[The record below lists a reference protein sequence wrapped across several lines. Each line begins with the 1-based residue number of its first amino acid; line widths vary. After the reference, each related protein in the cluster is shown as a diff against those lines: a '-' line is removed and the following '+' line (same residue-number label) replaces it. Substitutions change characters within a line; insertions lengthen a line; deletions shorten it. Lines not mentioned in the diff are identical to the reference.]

1 MLQKLPIGIQSFADL
16 RSKGYLYVDKT
27 QVIHRLI
34 TSGKPF
40 FLSRPRRFG
49 KSLLVSTME
58 EIFKGNKAL
67 FKGLWIENNWDWT
80 VSHPVIR
87 IDFGGM
93 AFDTPEALVRSLMAS
108 LKEVAQ
114 AYEIVLEAEDVAYR
128 FRELIHKLHQSQ
140 KQQVVILVDEY
151 DKPII
156 DHLNDLEKA
165 DKIRAIL
172 HDFYQVMKA
181 ADEHLHFIFLTGVS
195 KFSKVS
201 IFSGLNNLRDI
212 TLDALFATI
221 CGYTQVEL
229 ESYFDPYIEE
239 LAQKEKLS
247 KQEAIEKIKY
257 WYDGYSWD
265 GVNFVYNSF
274 STLMFFGQQEFK
286 DHWFSTGSPT
296 FIVNILKERNDVQS
310 LMVPFQMQD
319 TDFDSFDIQAIDPRI
334 LMFQTGYLTIRKKEQ
349 DPFDGTMLYTL
360 GVPNEE
366 VNRALTR
373 HLLANYAEISL
384 PEVNE
389 GCRQMM
395 RQLVSGDSQQFE
407 RSLQAMFARI
417 PYQLWG
423 NDEKYYHS
431 MLLLW
436 LNALGF
442 KPDAEMCTDKGRID
456 AVWTWQERVVVTEVK
471 YAASGG
477 DKDAA
482 DNTSTTAKLLDT
494 ALAQIREV
502 RYYERYA
509 GENKRIAL
517 LGVAFVGKE
526 IVCRMEELS

>member
-1 MLQKLPIGIQSFADL
+1 MLQELPIGIQSFADL

-58 EIFKGNKAL
+58 AIFKGQKDL
-67 FKGLWIENNWDWT
+67 FKGLWIADNWDWT
-80 VSHPVIR
+80 KSYPVIR
-87 IDFGGM
+87 VDFGGT
-93 AFDTPEALVRSLMAS
+93 ANRSPEALTNSLMGKVNANA
-108 LKEVAQ
+108 KENN
-114 AYEIVLEAEDVAYR
+114 INLETIELPDR
-128 FRELIHKLHQSQ
+128 FEELITKLHQFTEQ
-140 KQQVVILVDEY
+140 KVVVLIDEY

-156 DHLNDLEKA
+156 DNLSNLDIA
-165 DKIRAIL
+165 DANRLVL

-201 IFSGLNNLRDI
+201 IFSGLNNLTDI
-212 TLDALFATI
+212 TLEAQFATI
-221 CGYTQVEL
+221 CGYTQTEL
-229 ESYFDPYIEE
+229 ELYFDPYIEQ

-274 STLMFFGQQEFK
+274 STLMFFRQQEFK

-296 FIVNILKERNDVQS
+296 FIVNILKKHNDVKS
-310 LMVPFQMQD
+310 LLEPFQMQD

-334 LMFQTGYLTIRKKEQ
+334 LMFQTGYLTIIKKEQ
-349 DPFDGTMLYTL
+349 DPFDSTMLYTL

-456 AVWTWQERVVVTEVK
+456 AVWTWQERVVIAEVK
-471 YAASGG
+471 YAASDGG
-477 DKDAA
+477 KDVA

>member
-1 MLQKLPIGIQSFADL
+1 MLQELPIGIQSFAKL
-16 RSKGYLYVDKT
+16 RNGDCLYVDKT
-27 QVIHRLI
+27 EDIHRLI
-34 TSGKPF
+34 TSGTTF

-58 EIFKGNKAL
+58 AIFKGNKAL
-67 FKGLWIENNWDWT
+67 FTGLWIENNWDWT
-80 VSHPVIR
+80 VINPVIR
-87 IDFGGM
+87 VDFGGM

-140 KQQVVILVDEY
+140 KQQVVVLVDEY

-165 DKIRAIL
+165 DKMRTIL

-181 ADEHLHFIFLTGVS
+181 ADEHLRFVFLTGVS

-201 IFSGLNNLRDI
+201 IFSGLNNLLDI
-212 TLDALFATI
+212 TMDAQFATI
-221 CGYTQVEL
+221 CGYTQTEL
-229 ESYFDPYIEE
+229 ESYFDAYIER
-239 LAQKEKLS
+239 LAQKYKCS
-247 KQEAIEKIKY
+247 KQEAIGKIKY

-265 GVNFVYNSF
+265 GETFVYNSF
-274 STLMFFGQQEFK
+274 STLMFFRLQKFE
-286 DHWFSTGSPT
+286 DHWFETGSPT
-296 FIVNILKERNDVQS
+296 FIVNILREHDDVKS
-310 LMVPFQMQD
+310 LLEPIQMEA
-319 TDFDSFDIQAIDPRI
+319 TDFNSFDIKAINPRT
-334 LMFQTGYLTIRKKEQ
+334 LMFQTGYLTIKKVEEN
-349 DPFDGTMLYTL
+349 PFDDTMLYTL

-366 VNRALTR
+366 VNKALTT
-373 HLLANYAEISL
+373 HLLASYVETTL
-384 PEVNE
+384 PEIHE

-395 RQLVSGDSQQFE
+395 EQLVSGNSLPFE
-407 RSLQAMFARI
+407 RSMQAMFAHI

-423 NDEKYYHS
+423 TDEKYYHS

-442 KPDAEMCTDKGRID
+442 KVDAEMCTDKGRID
-456 AVWTWQERVVVTEVK
+456 AVWTWQERVVIAEIK
-471 YAASGG
+471 YAAEGAT
-477 DKDAA
+477 DKLIDE
-482 DNTSTTAKLLDT
+482 
-494 ALAQIREV
+494 ALAQIRKV

-517 LGVAFVGKE
+517 LAVAFAGKE
-526 IVCRMEELS
+526 IACKMEELGNN

>member
-1 MLQKLPIGIQSFADL
+1 MLQELPIGIQSFADL

-58 EIFKGNKAL
+58 AIFKGQKEL

-87 IDFGGM
+87 LDFGGINNNT
-93 AFDTPEALVRSLMAS
+93 AKGLR
-108 LKEVAQ
+108 
-114 AYEIVLEAEDVAYR
+114 EDLDATICAIAR
-128 FRELIHKLHQSQ
+128 QHNITLTRKGGGGFRELIENLHYA
-140 KQQVVILVDEY
+140 KDQQVVVLIDEY

-156 DHLNDLEKA
+156 DNLTDIK
-165 DKIRAIL
+165 RAEANRTIL
-172 HDFYQVMKA
+172 HDFYQILKA

-212 TLDALFATI
+212 TLDAQFATI

-334 LMFQTGYLTIRKKEQ
+334 LMFQTGYLTIIKKEQ
-349 DPFDGTMLYTL
+349 DPFDSTMLYTL

-384 PEVNE
+384 PEINE

-456 AVWTWQERVVVTEVK
+456 AVWTWQERVVVAEVK
-471 YAASGG
+471 YAASDGG
-477 DKDAA
+477 KDVAGNA
-482 DNTSTTAKLLDT
+482 STTAKLLDT